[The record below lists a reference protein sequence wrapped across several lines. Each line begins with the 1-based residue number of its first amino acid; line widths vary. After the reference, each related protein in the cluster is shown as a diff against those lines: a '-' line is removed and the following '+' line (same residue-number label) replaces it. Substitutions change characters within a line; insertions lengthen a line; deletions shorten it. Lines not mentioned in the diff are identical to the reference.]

1 MGSKQVV
8 SGVTVT
14 WNDAKHPKLNVKDGA
29 RYKNYKKG
37 DLQSGNDDFTPSRVV
52 VDLKLDLGDP
62 KVSVVDLD
70 DVHVQIAYSGAVPAI
85 GWWNGAK
92 WVKFEKVAYANSVAD
107 VTLPTRWPTDPAIGT
122 HP

>member
-1 MGSKQVV
+1 MGSKPIV

-14 WNDAKHPKLNVKDGA
+14 WNDAKHPKLNVKDGG

-37 DLQSGNDDFTPSRVV
+37 DLKSDDDDLKPDRVV

-62 KVSVVDLD
+62 KATEVALD
-70 DVHVQIAYSGAVPAI
+70 DVHVQIAYSGDVPTI

-92 WVKFEKVAYANSVAD
+92 WVKFTKVAYANSVAD